1 MTDQPKR
8 KRGRPK
14 GTNLTH
20 YPKVLRARV
29 PDGWLEKLRARA
41 AAEGIGLSELV
52 RRAVQ
57 PLL

>member
-1 MTDQPKR
+1 MSEEKR
-8 KRGRPK
+8 KRGRPV
-14 GTNLTH
+14 GSGLTH

-29 PDGWLEKLRARA
+29 PDGWLEKLRERA

>member
-1 MTDQPKR
+1 MSEEKR
-8 KRGRPK
+8 KRGRPP

-20 YPKVLRARV
+20 YPEVLRARV
-29 PDGWLEKLRARA
+29 PPGWLDKLRERA